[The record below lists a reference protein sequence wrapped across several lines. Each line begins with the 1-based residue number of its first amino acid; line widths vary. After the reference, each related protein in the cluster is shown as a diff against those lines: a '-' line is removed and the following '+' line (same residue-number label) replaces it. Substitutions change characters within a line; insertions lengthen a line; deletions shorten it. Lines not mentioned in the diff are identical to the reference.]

1 MFVRE
6 ISRLQFFEAL
16 RERFKR
22 KEQRQVQFISLTH
35 LFADRQ
41 SAMQNIKF
49 NPHTPEKLLQFLQE
63 SDILTV

>member
-6 ISRLQFFEAL
+6 ISRSRSLKRCGSDLSVRNKGKYGLFSHAPL
-16 RERFKR
+16 RYK
-22 KEQRQVQFISLTH
+22 
-35 LFADRQ
+35 Q